1 MERGKDFE
9 LRDIH
14 GSGLYDHGVGVK
26 EEDSKRIKLSEVSRR
41 RIEKLEEANKVIE
54 ERVVDLQ
61 REVVEPTSIRE
72 RIRNFFGRNQKLIRQ
87 YQEYIEW
94 NNEKIAALKP
104 VRLPSEVKAE
114 DEKYSTPIKIPEKIV
129 GAAEDMYLDFELFAE
144 DLVDDVEKEE
154 YTEDEINVDEIA
166 EKLRQQIEEN
176 HLVSEEKEA
185 PEDELATEAQM
196 VAEAQQLINEEKED
210 SNELNAE
217 ERESIKEEVAQAV
230 TGEDELGT
238 QAQMVA
244 EAQQLID
251 EEKEVNNE
259 EKDYL
264 PPAIPNYIDFGKMAE
279 EETPVEAKAEDN
291 FEDEMEHYRTE
302 FISGHITYDEFT
314 AKRKELEGRLEKE
327 EPHSYNAV
335 SSMPEGVGFVQVT
348 DESSVLDVKALL
360 EEQARL
366 DSAIKDN
373 NSDIEHLEE
382 EAKSSEEQ
390 LESQKQEL
398 SALKE
403 ELLAA
408 QAAQRE
414 EIEAQNATKQEYK
427 ERIARNS
434 EEASELNADI
444 EALRGAMRR

>member
-14 GSGLYDHGVGVK
+14 GSGLYDQSVGAK
-26 EEDSKRIKLSEVSRR
+26 DEDSKRIKLSEVSRR

-54 ERVVDLQ
+54 ERVVGLQ

-72 RIRNFFGRNQKLIRQ
+72 RIRNFFGRNQKLIRE

-104 VRLPSEVKAE
+104 VRLPSEVHAE
-114 DEKYSTPIKIPEKIV
+114 DEKYSNPIKIPEKIV
-129 GAAEDMYLDFELFAE
+129 DAAEELYFDFEELAE
-144 DLVDDVEKEE
+144 EEYFNKEEKELAPDE
-154 YTEDEINVDEIA
+154 VYEDEINATAPRVAVNEDAEDEINVDEIA
-166 EKLRQQIEEN
+166 AKLRQQIEEN
-176 HLVSEEKEA
+176 HLVSEEDK
-185 PEDELATEAQM
+185 LADEAQL

-210 SNELNAE
+210 EKELSE
-217 ERESIKEEVAQAV
+217 EEIGSIKEEVA
-230 TGEDELGT
+230 
-238 QAQMVA
+238 
-244 EAQQLID
+244 
-251 EEKEVNNE
+251 KEVNDE

-264 PPAIPNYIDFGKMAE
+264 PPAIPNYIDFNKMPEQEA
-279 EETPVEAKAEDN
+279 PVEEKEADN
-291 FEDEMEHYRTE
+291 FEDELEHYRTE

-314 AKRKELEGRLEKE
+314 AKRKELEGRAAKE
-327 EPHSYNAV
+327 EPRSYSPV
-335 SSMPEGVGFVQVT
+335 GSMPEGVGFVQVA

-373 NSDIEHLEE
+373 NSDLEHLEE

-398 SALKE
+398 SALKD

-414 EIEAQNATKQEYK
+414 EIEAQNATKKEYQD
-427 ERIARNS
+427 RIARNS